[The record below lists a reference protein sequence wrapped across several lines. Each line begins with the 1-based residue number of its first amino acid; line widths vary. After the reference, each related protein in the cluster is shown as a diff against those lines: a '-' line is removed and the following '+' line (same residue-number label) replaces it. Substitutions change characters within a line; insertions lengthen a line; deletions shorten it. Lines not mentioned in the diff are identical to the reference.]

1 MKYNLRLHFQTQR
14 LIIRPLEK
22 NDYHSWYNGYSN
34 SKLAQ
39 YKYDKGQLDLL
50 EKTESWFYTLVRN
63 QQEAIK
69 EDDIYYFA
77 IFDKRGQHIGMIDL
91 KTLSRD
97 NFQWAELGYFIH
109 NQFWRRGYAYE
120 ALVEIVTQAQQ
131 ILHFHR
137 IEAHVNLDN
146 EPSQKLLEK
155 VGFHFECIRKGFI
168 FENGQWTDHFVYY
181 LNTHNN
187 DISS

>member
-1 MKYNLRLHFQTQR
+1 M
-14 LIIRPLEK
+14 
-22 NDYHSWYNGYSN
+22 
-34 SKLAQ
+34 
-39 YKYDKGQLDLL
+39 
-50 EKTESWFYTLVRN
+50 
-63 QQEAIK
+63 
-69 EDDIYYFA
+69 
-77 IFDKRGQHIGMIDL
+77 

-120 ALVEIVTQAQQ
+120 ALVEIVAQAQQ

>member
-1 MKYNLRLHFQTQR
+1 MRK
-14 LIIRPLEK
+14 
-22 NDYHSWYNGYSN
+22 
-34 SKLAQ
+34 
-39 YKYDKGQLDLL
+39 
-50 EKTESWFYTLVRN
+50 
-63 QQEAIK
+63 QQEEIK
-69 EDDIYYFA
+69 DDDIYFFA
-77 IFDKRGQHIGMIDL
+77 IFDKYGQHIGMIDL

-120 ALVEIVTQAQQ
+120 AIVEIVTQAQQ
-131 ILHFHR
+131 ALHFHR

-155 VGFHFECIRKGFI
+155 VGFDFECIRKGFI

-187 DISS
+187 DISI